1 MFDLA
6 IIGAGPAG
14 YVAAERAGQKGL
26 RVVLFDKNKLGGVCL
41 NEGCI
46 PTKTLLYTAK
56 LYDHAREGEKYG
68 ISCKDVSF
76 DFAKIMQRK
85 NKVVKRL
92 VAGVGAAMK
101 KYNVEVVFA
110 PATIQGKSA
119 DGSININAG
128 EQNYSCKNL
137 LIATGSETFIPPI
150 KGLNRDEILTNREI
164 LELDAVPQTLTII
177 GGGVIGME
185 FASFFSSMGCKVSVV
200 EMMPEILPGI
210 DIEMSVLL
218 RQGYAKKGVSFY
230 LGSKVT
236 EIKGNEVF
244 FEKDGK
250 TQSITGEKLLMSVG
264 RRAVTKGFGLENL
277 GVELNRG
284 GIKIDNHC
292 QTNIPNVYAA
302 GDVTGFS
309 LLAHTASREG
319 EVVVNNICGQAD
331 TMRYDAVP
339 AVVYTNPEI
348 SSVGLTEDQAKQKNI
363 KYKIRTLSM
372 AFAGR
377 FLAENEGVNGFA
389 KVLVGEKYGEILG
402 VHIIGNPSSEIIY
415 GAAMMIEAQLRVKD
429 VSQVIF
435 PHPTV
440 SEILKE
446 TMFAFNE

>member
-26 RVVLFDKNKLGGVCL
+26 SVVLFDKNKLGGVCL

-68 ISCKDVSF
+68 ISCKEVSF

-110 PATIQGKSA
+110 PATIQGKSS
-119 DGSININAG
+119 DGSINITAG

-210 DIEMSVLL
+210 DSEMSVLL

-250 TQSITGEKLLMSVG
+250 TQSITGEKL
-264 RRAVTKGFGLENL
+264 
-277 GVELNRG
+277 
-284 GIKIDNHC
+284 
-292 QTNIPNVYAA
+292 
-302 GDVTGFS
+302 
-309 LLAHTASREG
+309 
-319 EVVVNNICGQAD
+319 
-331 TMRYDAVP
+331 
-339 AVVYTNPEI
+339 
-348 SSVGLTEDQAKQKNI
+348 
-363 KYKIRTLSM
+363 
-372 AFAGR
+372 
-377 FLAENEGVNGFA
+377 
-389 KVLVGEKYGEILG
+389 
-402 VHIIGNPSSEIIY
+402 
-415 GAAMMIEAQLRVKD
+415 
-429 VSQVIF
+429 
-435 PHPTV
+435 
-440 SEILKE
+440 
-446 TMFAFNE
+446 

>member
-1 MFDLA
+1 
-6 IIGAGPAG
+6 
-14 YVAAERAGQKGL
+14 
-26 RVVLFDKNKLGGVCL
+26 
-41 NEGCI
+41 
-46 PTKTLLYTAK
+46 
-56 LYDHAREGEKYG
+56 
-68 ISCKDVSF
+68 
-76 DFAKIMQRK
+76 
-85 NKVVKRL
+85 
-92 VAGVGAAMK
+92 
-101 KYNVEVVFA
+101 
-110 PATIQGKSA
+110 
-119 DGSININAG
+119 
-128 EQNYSCKNL
+128 
-137 LIATGSETFIPPI
+137 
-150 KGLNRDEILTNREI
+150 
-164 LELDAVPQTLTII
+164 
-177 GGGVIGME
+177 
-185 FASFFSSMGCKVSVV
+185 
-200 EMMPEILPGI
+200 
-210 DIEMSVLL
+210 EMSVLL

-348 SSVGLTEDQAKQKNI
+348 SSVGLTEEQAKQKNI
-363 KYKIRTLSM
+363 KYKIRTLPM

-402 VHIIGNPSSEIIY
+402 VHIIGNPSSELIY